1 MKINGEAKLS
11 IKDIIILIVG
21 EKPIS
26 RLHLK
31 YEAFVACRVFGI
43 DATPE
48 EIERAIN
55 ELEKEGLIEQVCE
68 KHKRG

>member
-1 MKINGEAKLS
+1 MRINEEAKLS
-11 IKDIIILIVG
+11 TKDIIILIVG

-43 DATPE
+43 DAKPE
-48 EIERAIN
+48 DIDKAIE

-68 KHKRG
+68 KHEKG